1 MFTAYGFNFGGRAQ
15 SAGFAAILLK
25 DWDARTKASQ
35 SAQAIAAR
43 AYQHF
48 ATYEGAQ
55 VVPFLPPP
63 VMELGNASGFDFELE
78 NRGGLSHTA
87 FLAARN
93 KLLALAAA
101 DPRLVAV
108 RPNGLED
115 APQYVLDIDREKA
128 DAFGV
133 TNADINTTVQA
144 AFGSAYV
151 NQFTL
156 RGRTKRV
163 FLQGEVSSR
172 MEPSDLNKWFVRNI
186 RGEEV
191 PLSSFIHAEWKLGP
205 QKLEQF
211 NGVPSFEILGQP
223 AAGVST
229 GTAMQVMQQL
239 AAKLPPAIGYEWTS
253 VSYEQQ
259 QTSGQ
264 ATKLYAVSIVVVL
277 LCLAALYESWP
288 IPFAVMLVVPLGVLG
303 AILATLLRGLN
314 NDIYFRNCS
323 PGVMHPF
330 RPGISQPPF
339 DAATT
344 PRNFLTRSRASRF
357 YASGAAAPRARPT
370 EPPREGRADRGADR
384 SAGAGGQTDR
394 SPRRPYRSAGRADR
408 SARSE
413 AQRTEPATEDSR
425 QFVEAAVTRPK
436 ARPPGPRDGS
446 PAA

>member
-1 MFTAYGFNFGGRAQ
+1 M
-15 SAGFAAILLK
+15 
-25 DWDARTKASQ
+25 
-35 SAQAIAAR
+35 
-43 AYQHF
+43 
-48 ATYEGAQ
+48 
-55 VVPFLPPP
+55 VPFLPPP

-78 NRGGLSHTA
+78 NRGGLSHAA
-87 FLAARN
+87 FVAARN
-93 KLLALAAA
+93 KLLAMAAA

-133 TNADINTTVQA
+133 TDADINTTVQA

-186 RGEEV
+186 RGQEV
-191 PLSSFIHAEWKLGP
+191 PLSAFIHADWKLGP
-205 QKLEQF
+205 QKLERF

-229 GTAMQVMQQL
+229 GEAMQVMQQL
-239 AAKLPPAIGYEWTS
+239 VAKLPPAIGYEWTS

-259 QTSGQ
+259 QSAGQ

-303 AILATLLRGLN
+303 AILATLMRGLN
-314 NDIYFRNCS
+314 NDIYFQVGLLTTVGLATKNAILI
-323 PGVMHPF
+323 VEFAKEH
-330 RPGISQPPF
+330 F
-339 DAATT
+339 DAGAT
-344 PRNFLTRSRASRF
+344 LAHAALHASKERL
-357 YASGAAAPRARPT
+357 RPILMT
-370 EPPREGRADRGADR
+370 SLAFIFGTLPLAVATG
-384 SAGAGGQTDR
+384 AGAGAHVAIGTAVIGGMTGATVLAIFFVPVFFVVVLGVFR
-394 SPRRPYRSAGRADR
+394 VRPSHLKQKRETEIVQ
-408 SARSE
+408 ARS
-413 AQRTEPATEDSR
+413 
-425 QFVEAAVTRPK
+425 
-436 ARPPGPRDGS
+436 
-446 PAA
+446 